1 MDHNQEKKKIVQMDL
16 LLREAELIRVIR
28 EEWRFGRIE
37 IVVKDGIPLE
47 ILKTVERKSLS
58 GQN

>member
-1 MDHNQEKKKIVQMDL
+1 MNL
-16 LLREAELIRVIR
+16 LPREAELIRVIR

-47 ILKTVERKSLS
+47 VLKTVERKSLS
-58 GQN
+58 IGH